1 MVRKTVE
8 LYECD
13 VCGSGAERYTIS
25 FPEGGTLA
33 LDRCSRHNKKLL
45 ALKEEKGSWAQGSGR
60 SVFKVSSVEDIQRQ
74 RGGSPR

>member
-13 VCGSGAERYTIS
+13 VCGKDAERYTVS

-33 LDRCSRHNKKLL
+33 LDRCEMHAKKIL
-45 ALKEEKGSWAQGSGR
+45 ALKNEKGSWAQSNGR
-60 SVFKVSSVEDIQRQ
+60 SVFKVSSLEEIERQ
-74 RGGSPR
+74 RGGTP

>member
-13 VCGSGAERYTIS
+13 VCGRDAERYAVT

-33 LDRCSRHNKKLL
+33 LDRCDKHNKKIL
-45 ALKEEKGSWAQGSGR
+45 ALKEEKGHWAQSNGR
-60 SVFKVSSVEDIQRQ
+60 SVFKVSSLEDIQRQ
-74 RGGSPR
+74 RGGD

>member
-13 VCGSGAERYTIS
+13 VCGKDAERYTVS

-33 LDRCSRHNKKLL
+33 LDRCDKHNRKLL
-45 ALKEEKGSWAQGSGR
+45 ALKEEKGSWQQNNVR
-60 SVFKVSSVEDIQRQ
+60 SVFKVSSLEEIEKQ
-74 RGGSPR
+74 RGGAQ